1 VVLIAASFITIYS
14 GAVEW
19 HFRIGYAVLALLLFR
34 ILWGFAGPR
43 YARFSSF
50 TPTPAAVLAHL
61 RKPHAPHAGH
71 SPVGALSVYAMLA
84 VLLGQAL
91 MGLFANDGSFSEGPW
106 ARFVAGATSDLLTR
120 LHKWNQWLI
129 AGLVGL
135 HLAAIVYYWLAKRDN
150 LVPPMVH
157 GRRRGLMAE
166 PTHDDAR
173 VRVGAM
179 VFLVLSAALVAFLV
193 TL

>member
-1 VVLIAASFITIYS
+1 MVLIAAAFVTIYS
-14 GAVEW
+14 GAIEW
-19 HFRIGYAVLALLLFR
+19 HFRIGYAVMALLLFR

-43 YARFSSF
+43 YARFASF
-50 TPTPAAVLAHL
+50 TPTPSAVLAHL
-61 RKPHAPHAGH
+61 RKPHAPQAGH
-71 SPVGALSVYAMLA
+71 SPVGALSVYAMLLA
-84 VLLGQAL
+84 LLAQAL
-91 MGLFANDGSFSEGPW
+91 LGLFANDGSFSEGPW

-135 HLAAIVYYWLAKRDN
+135 HLAAIVYYLLRKHDN

-157 GRRRGLMAE
+157 GRRRGVIAE

-173 VRVGAM
+173 TRLGAL
-179 VFLVLSAALVAFLV
+179 VFLALSAGLVAYLV
-193 TL
+193 KL

>member
-1 VVLIAASFITIYS
+1 VVLIAAAFVTIYS
-14 GAVEW
+14 GAIEW
-19 HFRIGYAVLALLLFR
+19 HFRIGYAVMALLLFR

-43 YARFSSF
+43 YARFASF
-50 TPTPAAVLAHL
+50 TPTPSAVLAHL
-61 RKPHAPHAGH
+61 RKPHAPQAGH
-71 SPVGALSVYAMLA
+71 SPVGALSVYAMLLA
-84 VLLGQAL
+84 LLAQAL
-91 MGLFANDGSFSEGPW
+91 LGLFANDGSFSEGPW

-135 HLAAIVYYWLAKRDN
+135 HLAAIVYYLLRKHDN

-157 GRRRGLMAE
+157 GRRRGVIAE

-173 VRVGAM
+173 TRLGAL
-179 VFLVLSAALVAFLV
+179 VFLALSAGLVAYLV
-193 TL
+193 KL

>member
-1 VVLIAASFITIYS
+1 MVLIAAAFVTIYS
-14 GAVEW
+14 GAIEW
-19 HFRIGYAVLALLLFR
+19 HFRIGYAVMALLLFR

-43 YARFSSF
+43 YARFASF
-50 TPTPAAVLAHL
+50 TPSPSAVLAHL
-61 RKPHAPHAGH
+61 RKPHAPQAGH
-71 SPVGALSVYAMLA
+71 SPVGALSVYAMLLA
-84 VLLGQAL
+84 LLAQAL
-91 MGLFANDGSFSEGPW
+91 LGLFANDGSFSEGPW

-135 HLAAIVYYWLAKRDN
+135 HLAAIVYYLLRKHDN

-157 GRRRGLMAE
+157 GRRRGVIAE

-173 VRVGAM
+173 TRLGAL
-179 VFLVLSAALVAFLV
+179 VFLALSAGLVAYLV
-193 TL
+193 KL

>member
-1 VVLIAASFITIYS
+1 MVLIAAAFVTIYS
-14 GAVEW
+14 GAIEW
-19 HFRIGYAVLALLLFR
+19 HFRVGYAVLALLLFR

-61 RKPHAPHAGH
+61 RKPHAPQAGH
-71 SPVGALSVYAMLA
+71 SPVGALSVYAMLLA
-84 VLLGQAL
+84 LLLQAL
-91 MGLFANDGSFSEGPW
+91 LGLFANDGSFSEGPW

-120 LHKWNQWLI
+120 LHKWNQWLM

-135 HLAAIVYYWLAKRDN
+135 HLAAIVYYLLRKHDN

-157 GRRRGLMAE
+157 GRRRGVIAE

-173 VRVGAM
+173 TRLGAL
-179 VFLVLSAALVAFLV
+179 VFLALSAGLVAYLV
-193 TL
+193 KL